1 MGSTDSG
8 VDDITQKLPQ
18 WMTLDADSDTKT
30 PVQTAITGKI
40 PKWVSGNLYRN
51 GSGVY
56 QVGETKLDHFFDGFS
71 VLHRFIIRDGEVKYQ
86 SRILDSDSWV
96 NSVKANR
103 LVISQ
108 FASYAYPDPCKSIFS
123 KMMSY
128 LLPLD
133 ADQMS
138 DNTAVNIVEHGDK
151 LYAMT
156 ETTRI
161 NEVDRETLLKKSQ
174 TDLGKVIAVHMATAH
189 PHFGSDGTMYNLGTS
204 FNPASAYSIVAI
216 PPKDPNAESEQHTF
230 DKAQLMTTLR
240 SRWNMHI
247 SYNHSF
253 GMTENYF
260 VILDQ
265 PITLNVLKVVTT
277 NWRRQGFASNFAKF
291 PEEKAAPAL
300 TAPALTAPAL
310 TAPALT
316 APALTAPALT
326 APALTPDPQFLVFQV
341 VQRSDN
347 QPLTVQFQTDPTFCF
362 HFINCYEEEE
372 HLVVDLCGYDD
383 INIIDDLYLKNMLD
397 KDYAQKVPPGTFR
410 RYVLPINVTEGG
422 PEDNLVMLPGT
433 TATAYMTSPGI
444 IHCTPD
450 YITDDK
456 VLFEL
461 PRINYEMC
469 NGKKYRYAYGTSI
482 AGEKKLAKVDL
493 ELRKVT
499 YWSQTG
505 YMPGEPIFVAKPG
518 AKHEDDG
525 VVLCAVLSELPDTPS
540 FLLVLDGK
548 TFKEMG
554 RAMPPCD
561 VKMALS
567 FHGSYLPDKK

>member
-51 GSGVY
+51 GSGVF
-56 QVGETKLDHFFDGFS
+56 QVGETKLDHLFDGFS

-103 LVISQ
+103 LVASQ
-108 FASYAYPDPCKSIFS
+108 FASYTYPDPCKSIFS

-133 ADQMS
+133 PDIKS
-138 DNTAVNIVEHGDK
+138 DNTAINIVEHGDK

-156 ETTRI
+156 ETTYI

-174 TDLGKVIAVHMATAH
+174 TDLGKVIAVHMATSH

-216 PPKDPNAESEQHTF
+216 PPRDPNAESEQHTF

-253 GMTENYF
+253 GMAENYF

-277 NWRRQGFASNFAKF
+277 SWRRQGFASNFAKF
-291 PEEKAAPAL
+291 PEEK
-300 TAPALTAPAL
+300 
-310 TAPALT
+310 
-316 APALTAPALT
+316 
-326 APALTPDPQFLVFQV
+326 LVFHV
-341 VQRSDN
+341 VRRSDN

-397 KDYAQKVPPGTFR
+397 KDYAVKVPPGTFR

-450 YITDDK
+450 YITEDK
-456 VLFEL
+456 VRFEL

-469 NGKKYRYAYGTSI
+469 NGKKYRYAYGV
-482 AGEKKLAKVDL
+482 EKKLAKVDL
-493 ELRKVT
+493 ESRTVT

-505 YMPGEPIFVAKPG
+505 YFPGEPIFVAKPG